1 MSHENLAPTRGW
13 RVYHRTVIGLVV
25 FILFLPIAATVLYAF
40 SSSWG
45 ATVLPDGLTLRWFIQ
60 LLTDPRFMTA
70 LVRSFFICFL
80 TLVFS
85 TLLVLPMVFA
95 VFYHFPRL
103 KDLMEVLII
112 LPFAVPPVVS
122 SVGLLQVYAGDPLPI
137 VGTPWILIGTYFTI
151 TVPFMYRA
159 LANGLE
165 GINLKDLINAA
176 HLLGAN
182 TFTAFMRCILPNLN
196 RALLASLFLSF
207 SFLMGE
213 FVFANIL
220 VGTRFETLQIY
231 LYTKR
236 MTSGHLNAAIVAT
249 YFFLTLILTWVAMYL
264 SRPKRAKE
272 AGSESAD

>member
-1 MSHENLAPTRGW
+1 MRWTAL
-13 RVYHRTVIGLVV
+13 
-25 FILFLPIAATVLYAF
+25 ILLLPIAATVIYAF

-45 ATVLPDGLTLRWFIQ
+45 ATILPDGLTTRWFEQ
-60 LLTDPRFMTA
+60 LLSDPRFLAA
-70 LVRSFFICFL
+70 LGRSFFICL
-80 TLVFS
+80 ATLAFS
-85 TLLVLPMVFA
+85 TLLVLPAVFA
-95 VFYHFPRL
+95 VFYYFPKL
-103 KDLMEVLII
+103 KDLMEILII

-122 SVGLLQVYAGDPLPI
+122 SVGLLQIYAGEPFVI
-137 VGTPWILIGTYFTI
+137 VGTPWILVGTYFTI

-165 GINLKDLINAA
+165 GINLKDLIDAA

-182 TFTAFMRCILPNLN
+182 TFSAFMRCILPNLN

-220 VGTRFETLQIY
+220 VGTRYETLQIY

-249 YFFLTLILTWVAMYL
+249 YFFLTLILTWAAMYL
-264 SRPKRAKE
+264 SRPKRERSQKAQ
-272 AGSESAD
+272 

>member
-1 MSHENLAPTRGW
+1 MPRIDLQDKSRGW
-13 RVYHRTVIGLVV
+13 QLYHKTVIGVTAL
-25 FILFLPIAATVLYAF
+25 ILLLPIAATVIYAF

-45 ATVLPDGLTLRWFIQ
+45 ATILPDGLTMRWFEQ
-60 LLTDPRFMTA
+60 LLSDPRFLAA
-70 LVRSFFICFL
+70 LGRSFFICL
-80 TLVFS
+80 ATLAFS
-85 TLLVLPMVFA
+85 TLLVLPAVFA
-95 VFYHFPRL
+95 VFYYFPKL
-103 KDLMEVLII
+103 KDLMEILII

-122 SVGLLQVYAGDPLPI
+122 SVGLLQIYAGEPFVI
-137 VGTPWILIGTYFTI
+137 VGTPWILVGTYFTI

-165 GINLKDLINAA
+165 GINLKDLIDAA

-182 TFTAFMRCILPNLN
+182 TFSAFMRCILPNLN

-220 VGTRFETLQIY
+220 VGTRYETLQIY

-249 YFFLTLILTWVAMYL
+249 YFSLTLILTWAAMYL
-264 SRPKRAKE
+264 SRPKRERSQKAQ
-272 AGSESAD
+272 

>member
-1 MSHENLAPTRGW
+1 MQPKTGAMI
-13 RVYHRTVIGLVV
+13 YHRTVIIVTAL
-25 FILFLPIAATVLYAF
+25 ILGLPIAATVLYSFA
-40 SSSWG
+40 SHWG
-45 ATVLPDGLTLRWFIQ
+45 PTILPDGLTLKWFET
-60 LLTDPRFMTA
+60 LLAEPRFLMA
-70 LVRSFFICFL
+70 LGRSLLICFL
-80 TLVFS
+80 TLIFS
-85 TLLVLPMVFA
+85 TLLVLPMGFA
-95 VFYHFPRL
+95 VFYYFPRL
-103 KDLMEVLII
+103 KDVMEVIII

-122 SVGLLQVYAGDPLPI
+122 SVGLLQLFAGEPFPI

-165 GINLKDLINAA
+165 GINLKDLIDAA

-182 TFTAFMRCILPNLN
+182 TFTAFMQCILPNLN
-196 RALLASLFLSF
+196 RALLASLFISF

-236 MTSGHLNAAIVAT
+236 MTSGHLNAAIVST
-249 YFFLTLILTWVAMYL
+249 YFFLTLALTWMAMYL
-264 SRPKRAKE
+264 SRPRTGKPE
-272 AGSESAD
+272 QDE

>member
-1 MSHENLAPTRGW
+1 MPRSETDNRRGGQQL
-13 RVYHRTVIGLVV
+13 YHRFVIGLTA
-25 FILFLPIAATVLYAF
+25 LFLLLPIAATVLYAF

-45 ATVLPDGLTLRWFIQ
+45 ATILPDGLTVKWFVQ
-60 LLTDPRFMTA
+60 LLTDPRFLAAMG
-70 LVRSFFICFL
+70 RSFLICL
-80 TLVFS
+80 GTLAFS
-85 TLLVLPMVFA
+85 TLLVLPAVFA
-95 VFYHFPRL
+95 VFYYFPKL

-122 SVGLLQVYAGDPLPI
+122 AVGLLQIYAGEPFKI

-165 GINLKDLINAA
+165 GINLRDLIDAA
-176 HLLGAN
+176 HLLGAS
-182 TFTAFMRCILPNLN
+182 TFSAFMRCILPNLN

-220 VGTRFETLQIY
+220 VGTRYETLQIY

-236 MTSGHLNAAIVAT
+236 MTSGHLNAAIAAT
-249 YFFLTLILTWVAMYL
+249 YFFLTLLLTWAAMYL
-264 SRPKRAKE
+264 SRPRRE
-272 AGSESAD
+272 RRGGN

>member
-1 MSHENLAPTRGW
+1 MPRSETDNRLGGQQL
-13 RVYHRTVIGLVV
+13 YHRFVIGLTA
-25 FILFLPIAATVLYAF
+25 LFLLLPIAATVLYAF

-45 ATVLPDGLTLRWFIQ
+45 ATILPDGLTVKWFVQ
-60 LLTDPRFMTA
+60 LLTDPRFLAAMG
-70 LVRSFFICFL
+70 RSFLICL
-80 TLVFS
+80 GTLAFS
-85 TLLVLPMVFA
+85 TLLVLPAVFA
-95 VFYHFPRL
+95 VFYYFPKL

-122 SVGLLQVYAGDPLPI
+122 AVGLLQIYAGEPFKI

-165 GINLKDLINAA
+165 GINLRDLIDAA
-176 HLLGAN
+176 HLLGAS
-182 TFTAFMRCILPNLN
+182 TFSAFMRCILPNLN

-220 VGTRFETLQIY
+220 VGTRYETLQIY

-249 YFFLTLILTWVAMYL
+249 YFFLTLLLTWAAMYL
-264 SRPKRAKE
+264 SRPRRERRGGK
-272 AGSESAD
+272 

>member
-1 MSHENLAPTRGW
+1 MRQSERFDTMRLWHG
-13 RVYHRTVIGLVV
+13 VVIGFVV
-25 FILFLPIAATVLYAF
+25 LLLALPIAATVLYAF
-40 SSSWG
+40 SSEWG
-45 ATVLPDGLTLRWFIQ
+45 ATILPEGLTLKWVEQ
-60 LLTDPRFMTA
+60 LLSDPRFMAA
-70 LVRSFFICFL
+70 LGRSFLICL
-80 TLVFS
+80 ATLAFS
-85 TLLVLPMVFA
+85 TLIVVPMVFA
-95 VFYHFPRL
+95 VFYYFPRL
-103 KDLMEVLII
+103 KEWMEVVII

-122 SVGLLQVYAGDPLPI
+122 AVGLLQIYAGDPLPI

-165 GINLKDLINAA
+165 GINLHDLIDSA

-196 RALLASLFLSF
+196 RALLASLFISF

-236 MTSGHLNAAIVAT
+236 MTSGHLNAGIVAT
-249 YFFLTLILTWVAMYL
+249 YFFLTLVLTWAAMYL
-264 SRPKRAKE
+264 SRPRSDKAAVE
-272 AGSESAD
+272 DEN

>member
-1 MSHENLAPTRGW
+1 MQPVKRSLFDAGRLWHGF
-13 RVYHRTVIGLVV
+13 VIGFVVLV
-25 FILFLPIAATVLYAF
+25 LGLPIAATVLYAF
-40 SSSWG
+40 ASSWG
-45 ATVLPDGLTLRWFIQ
+45 ATILPDGLTLKWFAR
-60 LLTDPRFMTA
+60 LLSDARFLEAMG
-70 LVRSFFICFL
+70 RSFFICL
-80 TLVFS
+80 CTLAFS

-95 VFYHFPRL
+95 IFYYFPKL
-103 KDLMEVLII
+103 KDWMEIIII

-122 SVGLLQVYAGDPLPI
+122 SVGLLQMYAGDPLPL

-165 GINLKDLINAA
+165 GINLKDLIDAA

-196 RALLASLFLSF
+196 RALLASLFISF

-220 VGTRFETLQIY
+220 VGTRYETLQIY

-236 MTSGHLNAAIVAT
+236 MTSGHLNAGIVAT
-249 YFFLTLILTWVAMYL
+249 YFFLTLILTWLAMYL
-264 SRPKRAKE
+264 SRPRKVKRVE
-272 AGSESAD
+272 DEE

>member
-1 MSHENLAPTRGW
+1 MPRSETDNRLGGQQL
-13 RVYHRTVIGLVV
+13 YHRFVIGLTA
-25 FILFLPIAATVLYAF
+25 LFLLLPIAATVLYAF

-45 ATVLPDGLTLRWFIQ
+45 ATILPDGLTVKWFVQ
-60 LLTDPRFMTA
+60 LLTDPRFLAAMG
-70 LVRSFFICFL
+70 RSFLICL
-80 TLVFS
+80 GTLAFS
-85 TLLVLPMVFA
+85 TLLELPAVFA
-95 VFYHFPRL
+95 VFYYFPKL

-122 SVGLLQVYAGDPLPI
+122 AVGLLQIYAGEPFKI

-165 GINLKDLINAA
+165 GINLRDLIDAA
-176 HLLGAN
+176 HLLGAS
-182 TFTAFMRCILPNLN
+182 TFSAFMRCILPNLN

-220 VGTRFETLQIY
+220 VGTRYETLQIY

-249 YFFLTLILTWVAMYL
+249 YFFLTLLLTWAAMYL
-264 SRPKRAKE
+264 SRPRRERRGGK
-272 AGSESAD
+272 

>member
-1 MSHENLAPTRGW
+1 MQPVNRKVFDAGRLWHGF
-13 RVYHRTVIGLVV
+13 VIGFVVLV
-25 FILFLPIAATVLYAF
+25 LGLPIAATVLYAF
-40 SSSWG
+40 ASSWG
-45 ATVLPDGLTLRWFIQ
+45 ATILPDGLTLQWFAR
-60 LLTDPRFMTA
+60 LLSDARFLEAMG
-70 LVRSFFICFL
+70 RSFFICL
-80 TLVFS
+80 CTLAFS

-95 VFYHFPRL
+95 IFYYFPKL
-103 KDLMEVLII
+103 KDWMEIIII

-122 SVGLLQVYAGDPLPI
+122 SVGLLQLYAGDPFPL

-165 GINLKDLINAA
+165 GINLKDLIDAA

-182 TFTAFMRCILPNLN
+182 TFTAFIRCILPNLN
-196 RALLASLFLSF
+196 RALLASLFISF

-220 VGTRFETLQIY
+220 VGTRYETLQIY

-236 MTSGHLNAAIVAT
+236 MTSGHLNAGIVAT
-249 YFFLTLILTWVAMYL
+249 YFFLTLILTWLAMYL
-264 SRPKRAKE
+264 SRPRKVKRVEDE
-272 AGSESAD
+272 A

>member
-1 MSHENLAPTRGW
+1 MPRSETDNRLGGQQL
-13 RVYHRTVIGLVV
+13 YHRFVIGLTA
-25 FILFLPIAATVLYAF
+25 LFLLLPIAATVLYAF

-45 ATVLPDGLTLRWFIQ
+45 ATILPDGLTVKWFVQ
-60 LLTDPRFMTA
+60 LLTDPRFLAAMG
-70 LVRSFFICFL
+70 RSFLICL
-80 TLVFS
+80 GTLAFS
-85 TLLVLPMVFA
+85 TLLVLSAVFA
-95 VFYHFPRL
+95 VFYYFPKL

-122 SVGLLQVYAGDPLPI
+122 AVGLLQIYAGEPFKI

-165 GINLKDLINAA
+165 GINLRDLIDAA
-176 HLLGAN
+176 HLLGAS
-182 TFTAFMRCILPNLN
+182 TFSAFMRCILPNLN

-220 VGTRFETLQIY
+220 VGTRYETLQIY

-249 YFFLTLILTWVAMYL
+249 YFFLTLLLTWAAMYL
-264 SRPKRAKE
+264 SRPRRERRGGK
-272 AGSESAD
+272 

>member
-1 MSHENLAPTRGW
+1 MPRSPMMLYHKSVIAVVALVLA
-13 RVYHRTVIGLVV
+13 
-25 FILFLPIAATVLYAF
+25 LPIVATVLYSFATH
-40 SSSWG
+40 WG
-45 ATVLPDGLTLRWFIQ
+45 PTVLPDGLTLKWFER
-60 LLTDPRFMTA
+60 LLSDPRFLAAMG
-70 LVRSFFICFL
+70 RSLLICFS

-95 VFYHFPRL
+95 VFYYFPRL
-103 KDLMEVLII
+103 KDVMEIIII

-122 SVGLLQVYAGDPLPI
+122 SVGLLQMFAGDPFPI

-165 GINLKDLINAA
+165 GVNLRDLIDAA
-176 HLLGAN
+176 HLLGAG
-182 TFTAFMRCILPNLN
+182 TFSAFMRCILPNLN
-196 RALLASLFLSF
+196 RALLASLFISF

-220 VGTRFETLQIY
+220 VGTRYETLQIY

-236 MTSGHLNAAIVAT
+236 MTSGHLNAAIVST
-249 YFFLTLILTWVAMYL
+249 YFFLTLVLTWAAMYL
-264 SRPKRAKE
+264 SRGRKDRKTNR
-272 AGSESAD
+272 

>member
-1 MSHENLAPTRGW
+1 MPRFNLQDKSRGW
-13 RVYHRTVIGLVV
+13 QLYHKTVIGVTAL
-25 FILFLPIAATVLYAF
+25 ILLLPIAATVIYAF

-45 ATVLPDGLTLRWFIQ
+45 ATILPDGLTTRWFEQ
-60 LLTDPRFMTA
+60 LLSDPRFMAA
-70 LVRSFFICFL
+70 LGRSFFICL
-80 TLVFS
+80 ATLAFS
-85 TLLVLPMVFA
+85 TLLVLPAVFA
-95 VFYHFPRL
+95 VFYYFPKL
-103 KDLMEVLII
+103 KDLMEILII

-122 SVGLLQVYAGDPLPI
+122 SVGLLQIYAGEPFEI
-137 VGTPWILIGTYFTI
+137 VGTPWILVGTYFTI
-151 TVPFMYRA
+151 AVPFMYRS

-165 GINLKDLINAA
+165 GINLKDLIDAA
-176 HLLGAN
+176 HLLGAS
-182 TFTAFMRCILPNLN
+182 TFSAFMRCILPNLN

-249 YFFLTLILTWVAMYL
+249 YFCLTLILTWIAMYL
-264 SRPKRAKE
+264 SRPKRERSKE
-272 AGSESAD
+272 AS

>member
-1 MSHENLAPTRGW
+1 MPRFNLQDKSRGW
-13 RVYHRTVIGLVV
+13 QLYHKTVIGVTAL
-25 FILFLPIAATVLYAF
+25 ILLLPIAATVIYAF

-45 ATVLPDGLTLRWFIQ
+45 ATILPDGLTTRRFEQ
-60 LLTDPRFMTA
+60 LLSDPRFMA
-70 LVRSFFICFL
+70 AMGRSFFICL
-80 TLVFS
+80 ATLAFS
-85 TLLVLPMVFA
+85 TLLVLPAVFA
-95 VFYHFPRL
+95 VFYYFPKL
-103 KDLMEVLII
+103 KDLMEILII

-122 SVGLLQVYAGDPLPI
+122 SVGLLQIYAGEPFKI
-137 VGTPWILIGTYFTI
+137 VGTPWILVGTYFTI
-151 TVPFMYRA
+151 AVPFMYRS

-165 GINLKDLINAA
+165 GINLKDLIDAA
-176 HLLGAN
+176 HLLGAS
-182 TFTAFMRCILPNLN
+182 TFSAFMRCILPNLN

-249 YFFLTLILTWVAMYL
+249 YFFLTLILTWIAMYL
-264 SRPKRAKE
+264 SRPKRERSKE
-272 AGSESAD
+272 AS